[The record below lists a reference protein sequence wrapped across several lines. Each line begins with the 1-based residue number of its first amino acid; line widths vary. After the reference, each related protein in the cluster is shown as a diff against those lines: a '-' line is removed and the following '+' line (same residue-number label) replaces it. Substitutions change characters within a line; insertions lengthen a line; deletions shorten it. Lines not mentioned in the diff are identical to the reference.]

1 LALAGPS
8 KAAAVLQAAMAWS
21 SSPEAKVRL
30 DLSNPVFQEQ
40 LLTLQ
45 KVERHAVLD
54 TLNKIR

>member
-1 LALAGPS
+1 
-8 KAAAVLQAAMAWS
+8 MAWS

-40 LLTLQ
+40 LLTLH